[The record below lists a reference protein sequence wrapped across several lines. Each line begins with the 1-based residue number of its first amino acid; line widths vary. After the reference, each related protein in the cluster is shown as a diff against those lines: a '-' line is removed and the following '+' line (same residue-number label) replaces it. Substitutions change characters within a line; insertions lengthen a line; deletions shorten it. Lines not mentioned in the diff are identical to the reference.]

1 MRTIIICLTLL
12 SMIGLS
18 SLPVIADEA
27 MQQEIEPILET
38 VAAQEVTPAQI
49 SQPQAP
55 QAQPKPQAPQ
65 YTVGVEDIL
74 EISVLQPDEI
84 LRVVNVGPD
93 GTISF
98 PYIGSVMVKD
108 LTVPQIQEKIQLA
121 LADGYLKYPVV
132 LVALQESRSRNFF
145 VYGEVT
151 KPGSYSL
158 VENTTVLRA
167 ISMAGGFTKFGSS
180 SRVKVLRPKEN
191 EPGYN
196 TIKLDIK
203 NIMNG
208 DTAEDII
215 LKPGDMIVVSE
226 GVF

>member
-1 MRTIIICLTLL
+1 MKRVLSTFIIFTVLMSNCLQAGAEAQTDQVAESLGADNTIRIT
-12 SMIGLS
+12 
-18 SLPVIADEA
+18 PKNDERSA
-27 MQQEIEPILET
+27 E
-38 VAAQEVTPAQI
+38 
-49 SQPQAP
+49 
-55 QAQPKPQAPQ
+55 

-108 LTVPQIQEKIQLA
+108 LTVPQIQEKIQTA

-151 KPGSYSL
+151 KPGSYPL
-158 VENTTVLRA
+158 VANSTVLRA

-196 TIKLDIK
+196 TIKIDIK
-203 NIMNG
+203 NVMSG
-208 DTAEDII
+208 DTGQDI
-215 LKPGDMIVVSE
+215 LLMPGDMVVVSE